1 MDVVWASLAWPGT
14 EHLVLTVDSGGIRAD
29 SLAVHALPDGPPVR
43 VGYTL
48 TTDDAARTRNVSI
61 EVTASARTERL
72 TLRADGAGAWT
83 DGDGRP
89 IADLDGCLDVDI
101 SCTPLTN
108 TFPIRRLGLAVGDSA
123 DLEMAYVTLPPLRVR
138 KAGQRY
144 TRLPDGPD
152 GPVYR
157 YESGTFRADLAVDAD
172 GLVVRYPELWRRTSD
187 RASAA

>member
-14 EHLVLTVDSGGIRAD
+14 EHVALTLDGGGIHAD
-29 SLAVHALPDGPPVR
+29 SLAVHALPEGPVR

-48 TTDDAARTRNVSI
+48 TTDDTARTRNVFI
-61 EVTASARTERL
+61 EAGTGRL
-72 TLRADGAGAWT
+72 TLRTDGAGTWT

-89 IADLDGCLDVDI
+89 IADLDGCIDVDI

-108 TFPIRRLGLAVGDSA
+108 TLPIRRLGLATEDSA
-123 DLEMAYVTLPPLRVR
+123 DLEIAYVTLPPLRVR
-138 KAGQRY
+138 RAAQRY

-157 YESGTFRADLAVDAD
+157 YGSGTFRADITVDAD
-172 GLVVRYPELWRRTSD
+172 GLVVGYPELWRRTSD
-187 RASAA
+187 RASAE